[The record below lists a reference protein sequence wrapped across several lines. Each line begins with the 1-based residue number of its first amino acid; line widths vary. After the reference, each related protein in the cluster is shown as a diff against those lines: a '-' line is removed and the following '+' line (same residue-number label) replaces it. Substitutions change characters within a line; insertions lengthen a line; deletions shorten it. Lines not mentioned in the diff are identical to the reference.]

1 MHNTLRLMVTIYT
14 VCLGNICRSPIAEAV
29 LRQRLDEAGLS
40 DQVEV
45 QSAGTAGY
53 HIGENAD
60 RRTNRVL
67 ADHGYE
73 LNHSAQK
80 FSAQMLRNADL
91 VVVMDSN
98 NYEDVMSLASLT
110 ESTTTL
116 SNEDKI
122 KMFRSF
128 EPDSFESGT
137 DDLEVP
143 DPWYGNMSD
152 FEHVLAICEAA
163 TPQVVKYAQENLLD

>member
-1 MHNTLRLMVTIYT
+1 MTLIYT

-29 LRQRLDEAGLS
+29 LRKELEQAGL
-40 DQVEV
+40 DHEVEV

-53 HIGENAD
+53 HVGEDAD

-67 ADHGYE
+67 AEHGYE

-80 FSAQMLRNADL
+80 FSGQMLANADL
-91 VVVMDSN
+91 VLVMDSS
-98 NYEDVMSLASLT
+98 NYEDVMSLADRI
-110 ESTTTL
+110 ESTNGTP
-116 SNEDKI
+116 NESKI

-128 EPDSFESGT
+128 EPNA

-143 DPWYGNMSD
+143 DPWYGDMSD
-152 FEHVLAICEAA
+152 FEYVLGIAEKAS
-163 TPQVVKYAQENLLD
+163 PQIVEYLANL

>member
-1 MHNTLRLMVTIYT
+1 MVTIYT

-29 LRQRLDEAGLS
+29 LRQQLDGAGLG

-53 HIGENAD
+53 HVGEDAD

-91 VVVMDSN
+91 VLVMDSS
-98 NYEDVMSLASLT
+98 NYDDVKRLASLT
-110 ESTTTL
+110 ESTTAL

-128 EPDSFESGT
+128 EPDSSDSIAG
-137 DDLEVP
+137 DLEVP

-152 FEHVLAICEAA
+152 FEHVLAICESS
-163 TPQVVKYAQENLLD
+163 TPGVVDYVRTTLLS

>member
-1 MHNTLRLMVTIYT
+1 MLKIYT

-29 LRQRLDEAGLS
+29 LRRQLDEAGLG
-40 DQVEV
+40 DEIEV

-53 HIGENAD
+53 HVGEDAD

-73 LNHSAQK
+73 LDHSAQK
-80 FSAQMLRNADL
+80 FTAQMLRNADL
-91 VVVMDSN
+91 VLVMDSS

-110 ESTTTL
+110 ESITAL

-122 KMFRSF
+122 KMMLSF
-128 EPDSFESGT
+128 APNTSGDPADA
-137 DDLEVP
+137 DDVP
-143 DPWYGNMSD
+143 DPWYGGPSD
-152 FEHVLAICEAA
+152 FEHVLALIECS
-163 TPQVVKYAQENLLD
+163 TPNVIEYIHENLTP